1 MYRGHIIEQEYR
13 SPKALVLGSI
23 ALLILAIGLGTI
35 LGMGLARAFDSM
47 DLEDRAR
54 QFDTPQAAAPVV
66 PGSLR
71 A

>member
-47 DLEDRAR
+47 HL
-54 QFDTPQAAAPVV
+54 
-66 PGSLR
+66 
-71 A
+71 

>member
-1 MYRGHIIEQEYR
+1 MYRGHIIEREYR

-23 ALLILAIGLGTI
+23 GLLILAIALGVI

-47 DLEDRAR
+47 HLEERAR
-54 QFDTPQAAAPVV
+54 EFDTPQAAGPVV
-66 PGSLR
+66 PGNLR